1 MIPQRVAIRDIWSS
15 WPEWRNCSNFNR
27 EGLNVPRGLMFVSVL
42 PVPAIILA
50 ALDKQQYL
58 LSAALRG
65 LLVGLSDAGGEF
77 GFPARRMAEVA
88 MVGALLSALGSGI
101 GAGAWETSRRPRSW
115 SRRCPVLALLPM
127 ERQHERSSRR
137 SKLAAVSGR
146 QRPREGWN
154 AAGG

>member
-1 MIPQRVAIRDIWSS
+1 MARVAKLF
-15 WPEWRNCSNFNR
+15 ELNR
-27 EGLNVPRGLMFVSVL
+27 EGLNVPRGLMFVGVL

-88 MVGALLSALGSGI
+88 MVGALLSALGFGI
-101 GAGAWETSRRPRSW
+101 GAGAWEIVAPAALVVTL
-115 SRRCPVLALLPM
+115 LAST
-127 ERQHERSSRR
+127 R
-137 SKLAAVSGR
+137 AAAYGT
-146 QRPREGWN
+146 
-154 AAGG
+154 AT